1 MTSRERQPFSSCAT
15 MSALITAERFWSGGY
30 LAISRSI
37 FLRDSALSISIR
49 CSSIYFPED
58 DVLRADDG
66 DGVGEHVAAR
76 HLVERREVRE
86 SRGADLEAVGLVR
99 AVGHE
104 VDAELALRM
113 LDRRVD
119 LAFGHV
125 HALGDELEVV
135 DELLH
140 ALLHLQARGRSN
152 LVVVGHHRAGV
163 GAQPVDTLPD
173 DAVRLPELLD
183 AHQVAVV
190 AVAVLADRDVELHAV
205 VDLVGLLLA
214 QVPGDARAA
223 QHRAGE
229 AEGERA
235 LGRDHADA

>member
-1 MTSRERQPFSSCAT
+1 MPRYRATKSITSGESQPFSSCAT
-15 MSALITAERFWSGGY
+15 MSALITAERFWSAGY

-37 FLRDSALSISIR
+37 FFRESPLNIQNPRGVASPVDLT
-49 CSSIYFPED
+49 ED
-58 DVLRADDG
+58 DVLRPDDRNR
-66 DGVGEHVAAR
+66 VGEHVAAR

-86 SRGADLEAVGLVR
+86 SGGADLEAVGLVR

-104 VDAELALRM
+104 VDAELALGV
-113 LDRRVD
+113 LDRCVD

-140 ALLHLQARGRSN
+140 ALLHLQARGRGD

-163 GAQPVDTLPD
+163 GAQPVDALPY
-173 DAVRLPELLD
+173 DAVRLAHLLD

-190 AVAVLADRDVELHAV
+190 AVAVFSDRDVELHAV

-214 QVPGDARAA
+214 QVPR
-223 QHRAGE
+223 
-229 AEGERA
+229 
-235 LGRDHADA
+235 